1 MKVKANPKYRQL
13 KEIIKKEINKGKL
26 KPGDQIPPEEKIA
39 QRHGVSLGTVR
50 QAMAELVN
58 ETLIYKEQGK
68 GTFIAEKKKK
78 KTFTIGLLLTDIGNP
93 FFSQ

>member
-1 MKVKANPKYRQL
+1 MIKANPKYQQL

-39 QRHGVSLGTVR
+39 ERHGVSLGTVR

-58 ETLIYKEQGK
+58 ETLIYKEQGR
-68 GTFIAEKKKK
+68 GTFVAEKKKK
-78 KTFTIGLLLTDIGNP
+78 RPLP
-93 FFSQ
+93 